1 MKLHHA
7 AALLLLASTHA
18 PGVLASCGSAF
29 CTINTSWD
37 VQGAWTEPGAR
48 FDLRYE
54 AVNQTQP
61 RTGTTD
67 LSVGQIPRH
76 HDEVLTRNRNWIG
89 TFDYTFDADWGVSAS
104 LPLVDRS
111 HDHIHNHM
119 GGQIPESWDF
129 RAVGDLRVLGRRR
142 IGDGGINFG
151 VKLPT
156 GKFNVANGNGDL
168 AERTLQPGTGTT
180 DLLVGGYYAGQLS
193 VKDLSWF
200 AQTLLQVPLNYRD
213 AYRPGSRL
221 SLDTGLRYDL
231 GDQWSAMLQLNILGK
246 ARDRGANAEPED
258 TGGTSVW
265 IGPGVSYAATRDV
278 RLYGF
283 VQVPLYQYVNG
294 VQLVANKAV
303 VLGLSARF

>member
-1 MKLHHA
+1 MIRARA
-7 AALLLLASTHA
+7 AALLLLALSNA
-18 PGVLASCGSAF
+18 PGALASCGSAF

-54 AVNQTQP
+54 AVNQAQP
-61 RTGTTD
+61 RTGTND
-67 LSVGQIPRH
+67 LSVGQVPRH
-76 HDEVLTRNRNWIG
+76 HDEVFTRNRNWIG
-89 TFDYTFDADWGVSAS
+89 TFDYAFNADWGVSAA
-104 LPLVDRS
+104 LPLVDRA
-111 HDHIHNHM
+111 HEHIHNHM
-119 GGQIPESWDF
+119 GAQLPEAWDF
-129 RAVGDLRVLGRRR
+129 RAAGDLRVLGRRR
-142 IGDGGINFG
+142 LGEGGLNFG

-156 GKFNVANGNGDL
+156 GRFNVQNSDGEL

-180 DLLVGGYYAGQLS
+180 DLLVGGYYAAQMP

-200 AQTLLQVPLNYRD
+200 AQTLFQVPLNYRD

-221 SLDTGLRYDL
+221 SLDSGLRYDL
-231 GDQWSAMLQLNILGK
+231 GDRWSAMLQVNLL
-246 ARDRGANAEPED
+246 ARSRDRGANAEPED

-265 IGPGVSYAATRDV
+265 IGPGVSFAATQEV

-294 VQLVANKAV
+294 VQLVATKAV

>member
-1 MKLHHA
+1 MIRARA
-7 AALLLLASTHA
+7 AALLLLALSNA
-18 PGVLASCGSAF
+18 PGALASCGSAF

-54 AVNQTQP
+54 AVNQAQP
-61 RTGTTD
+61 RTGTND
-67 LSVGQIPRH
+67 LSVGQVPRH
-76 HDEVLTRNRNWIG
+76 HDEVFTRNRNWIG
-89 TFDYTFDADWGVSAS
+89 TFDYTFNADWGVSAA
-104 LPLVDRS
+104 LPLVDRA
-111 HDHIHNHM
+111 HEHIHNHM
-119 GGQIPESWDF
+119 GAQLPEAWDF
-129 RAVGDLRVLGRRR
+129 RAAGDLRVLGRRR
-142 IGDGGINFG
+142 LGEGGLNFG

-156 GKFNVANGNGDL
+156 GRFNVQNSDGEL

-180 DLLVGGYYAGQLS
+180 DLLVGGYYAAQMP

-200 AQTLLQVPLNYRD
+200 AQTLFQVPLNYRD

-221 SLDTGLRYDL
+221 SLDSGLRYDL
-231 GDQWSAMLQLNILGK
+231 GDRWSAMLQVNLL
-246 ARDRGANAEPED
+246 ARSRDRGANAEPED

-265 IGPGVSYAATRDV
+265 IGPGVSFAATQEV

-294 VQLVANKAV
+294 VQLVATKAV